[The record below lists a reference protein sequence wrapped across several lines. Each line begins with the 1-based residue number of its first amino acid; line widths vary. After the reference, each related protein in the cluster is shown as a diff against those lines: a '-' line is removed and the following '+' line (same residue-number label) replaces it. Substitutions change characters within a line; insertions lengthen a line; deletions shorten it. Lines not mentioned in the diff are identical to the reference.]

1 MNSTTLKRSAAAA
14 GVGLALC
21 LAGGIGSASAQPAPR
36 DAGTATAVVDDGHL
50 RWLSQSD
57 KFGDGS
63 SSSSAASS
71 VRGAY
76 VTAHRNAII
85 DALPYDLP
93 VASRPGAPK
102 VPTLR
107 DPAQLPDWV
116 FPALG
121 TTAALALLAGAATTI
136 QRRQH
141 RTA

>member
-1 MNSTTLKRSAAAA
+1 MNSITLMWCAWAA

-21 LAGGIGSASAQPAPR
+21 LTAGIGSASAQPAPH
-36 DAGTATAVVDDGHL
+36 DDTTAAVVEEGHL
-50 RWLSQSD
+50 RWQSQSD

-63 SSSSAASS
+63 SSTKAANA
-71 VRGAY
+71 VRDAY

-85 DALPYDLP
+85 DARPYDLP
-93 VASRPGAPK
+93 AASRPVAPK
-102 VPTLR
+102 VPTVR

-121 TTAALALLAGAATTI
+121 TTVAIALLAGAATTL
-136 QRRQH
+136 QGRRQ